1 MRAWAGSLE
10 LAVVAA
16 LGRADSLP
24 DAALVQTDEV
34 VVYP

>member
-24 DAALVQTDEV
+24 DAALVQLDEV